1 MAIQSSINSLLSQ
14 AQRLATLYVGYGKA
28 KQIVEDQAKAA
39 GEAETQTEI
48 AAGNAPKT
56 PEGKVDPEWLQKRR
70 EQYMVDNNMFRNTGE
85 LTGRAVMKAKG
96 ILSKKEKGEGISL
109 ADRKFMEDPRVQEY
123 LKSFNENTAA
133 KVLANKRVVERTDS
147 INQAK
152 SDFDDHIA
160 NLIKEYGKGSER
172 P

>member
-1 MAIQSSINSLLSQ
+1 MSIQGSINNLLSQ

-28 KQIVEDQAKAA
+28 EKIVGDQAKAA

-48 AAGNAPKT
+48 AAGNAPMKD
-56 PEGKVDPEWLQKRR
+56 GKVDPEWLKKRR
-70 EQYMVDNNMFRNTGE
+70 ESYMVDNNIFRNTGE

-96 ILSKKEKGEGISL
+96 ILSKKEKGEEISF

-152 SDFDDHIA
+152 SDFDEHIA
-160 NLIKEYGKGSER
+160 SLIKEYGKGSER